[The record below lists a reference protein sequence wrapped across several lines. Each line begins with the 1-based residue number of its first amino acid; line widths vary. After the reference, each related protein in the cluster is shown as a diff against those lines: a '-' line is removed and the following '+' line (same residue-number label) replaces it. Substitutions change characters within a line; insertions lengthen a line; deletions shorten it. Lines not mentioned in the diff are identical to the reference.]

1 MNTSLLSPLKC
12 RTCREKAV
20 VPTRIDYEAEIEHDG
35 RLYQVKVPQL
45 DVLRCDRC
53 RAVVLDDAANE
64 RVSEALRRA
73 AGLLSPAEIR
83 AGRKRLNLK
92 QKEMASCLNV
102 AESTLS
108 RWETGGQI
116 QQRAMDTLLRLFFDL
131 PEVRAHLG
139 CPGVEVA
146 QPAANSIPVNSR
158 VEIGGN

>member
-1 MNTSLLSPLKC
+1 MNAPLPHPLKC
-12 RTCREKAV
+12 RTCREKGV
-20 VPTRIDYEAEIEHDG
+20 VPVTMDYTAEIEHDG

-45 DVLRCDRC
+45 EVLRCGAC
-53 RAVVLDDAANE
+53 GAIVLGDAASE

-73 AGLLSPAEIR
+73 AGLLSPAEIK

-92 QKEMASCLNV
+92 QKELASYLNV

-131 PEVRAHLG
+131 PEVRARLG
-139 CPGVEVA
+139 CPEVEPIAESV
-146 QPAANSIPVNSR
+146 
-158 VEIGGN
+158 